1 VHGRSFQEI
10 SGARMKIDFDILDRL
25 VAEGTPAKGI
35 VEFLRVQ
42 DARLAP
48 KRTKE
53 KLRQRAKRSNKQQH
67 RATTSNTE
75 RQSATNSDIER
86 QSATIGDISKTPSQ
100 VAERELYRLGRQV
113 FGKNGGGLT
122 TSLLKL
128 HRYEFAVTR
137 AVIETAATKAD
148 PREYVM
154 GLLRKVAGNGAIDP
168 TMAAFDRLI
177 SQTEGGEVERNPPMR
192 DVTPRRA

>member
-1 VHGRSFQEI
+1 
-10 SGARMKIDFDILDRL
+10 MKTRRTIDFDQL
-25 VAEGTPAKGI
+25 E
-35 VEFLRVQ
+35 
-42 DARLAP
+42 RLAAAGATAP
-48 KRTKE
+48 VIIEVLRTQEGK
-53 KLRQRAKRSNKQQH
+53 KARKKPRQRKPTPTNANQH
-67 RATTSNTE
+67 EATVTNTNQLE
-75 RQSATNSDIER
+75 P
-86 QSATIGDISKTPSQ
+86 TPSQ
-100 VAERELYRLGRQV
+100 IAERELFKLGRQV

-122 TSLLKL
+122 TNLLKH
-128 HRYEFAVTR
+128 HRYDFAVTR

-177 SQTEGGEVERNPPMR
+177 SQTEGGEVEGNPPMR